1 MSGFFDNVVKLFESL
16 PYLKTVILSLLLLI
30 FATIIKKLL
39 VLNIAKKNINR
50 PEKIFLQKKISQYTN
65 YLFLIFLFILW
76 FSQLQVVFVSFVA
89 VAAAV
94 VVATKEIIMCAMG
107 GIYLRQ
113 NNLFKEGHRIEI
125 DNIRGFVVERL
136 FLTTKVLEIGPEK
149 YSQQTTGD
157 VVSIPNSIFL
167 SKSLKNESYF
177 KGYSIKSFQFKLNIN
192 ENIDEFEVQLLQISN
207 EICASYIE
215 NATRSISNFCEKEG
229 ILIPSLSPRT
239 KIVFE
244 NDDKTDNKVI
254 VLLKIPVKN
263 TQIAD
268 IEQSLN
274 RLVLSW
280 KKMHS
285 GNISRS

>member
-1 MSGFFDNVVKLFESL
+1 M
-16 PYLKTVILSLLLLI
+16 
-30 FATIIKKLL
+30 
-39 VLNIAKKNINR
+39 
-50 PEKIFLQKKISQYTN
+50 
-65 YLFLIFLFILW
+65 
-76 FSQLQVVFVSFVA
+76 
-89 VAAAV
+89 
-94 VVATKEIIMCAMG
+94 
-107 GIYLRQ
+107 
-113 NNLFKEGHRIEI
+113 
-125 DNIRGFVVERL
+125 
-136 FLTTKVLEIGPEK
+136 
-149 YSQQTTGD
+149 
-157 VVSIPNSIFL
+157 